1 MGHLRLQGKWLCQGS
16 APGWGPGAFQGSEVR
31 GRPFGRL
38 TVPLDVL
45 SSLDSRGL
53 RRVPWE
59 LDTVL
64 SPPPPKKRNLDGE
77 STSCL
82 SSGSLPP
89 GSRASPFRGAQ
100 SWQPGG
106 SRSALG
112 AVPGVLEFAEAS
124 LADSGG
130 MPGQTSNP
138 VPGPEVVPII
148 CLWNEH
154 FYRWKAPT

>member
-1 MGHLRLQGKWLCQGS
+1 MVKVLLASAVVLCRQDPEHHL
-16 APGWGPGAFQGSEVR
+16 SEEHKAGNQEVAA
-31 GRPFGRL
+31 
-38 TVPLDVL
+38 
-45 SSLDSRGL
+45 
-53 RRVPWE
+53 VPW
-59 LDTVL
+59 
-64 SPPPPKKRNLDGE
+64 
-77 STSCL
+77 
-82 SSGSLPP
+82 
-89 GSRASPFRGAQ
+89 
-100 SWQPGG
+100 
-106 SRSALG
+106 G